1 MKEVLISTLLIM
13 TLASCANQTTP
24 TGGPQDKTPPLLL
37 SSSPTHNQKNFKG
50 NKVEL
55 VFNEAIQ
62 LREAKEQIIITPSPA
77 KEITFTAKKNTVI
90 VEPETKWKDSTTY
103 SILFRESVRDLT
115 EANPALN
122 LKLAFSTGPY
132 IDSLSISGSIR
143 DARSEQI
150 PENITLAIYQSDTFD
165 IFKHSPSYFTK
176 SRFNASDH
184 T

>member
-103 SILFRESVRDLT
+103 SILFRESVRDLQSSVCSHRSRSGHRSPAT
-115 EANPALN
+115 EPRH
-122 LKLAFSTGPY
+122 
-132 IDSLSISGSIR
+132 SLSIWRCLASRTTREGRSGGR
-143 DARSEQI
+143 VA
-150 PENITLAIYQSDTFD
+150 
-165 IFKHSPSYFTK
+165 
-176 SRFNASDH
+176 DH
-184 T
+184 RGIA